1 MTIKRS
7 IEQGFAKGENGLYDI
22 LQNFNN
28 MACGATITVAEKDTD
43 EWYVYIQLTDYL
55 GNDLTVPACVK
66 AYLASD
72 SDGLDIN
79 ATALTTEMSIGS
91 DGSIAV
97 MTDNAAYLLV
107 SEADGDIDISMG
119 YTTGAKNFY
128 LVVVLPTGK
137 RVVSDVIA
145 FTA

>member
-7 IEQGFAKGENGLYDI
+7 IEQGWGSGHNGLYSI

-28 MACGATITVAEKDTD
+28 VACGATIVAGATHTDTIATT
-43 EWYVYIQLTDYL
+43 IQLTDYL

>member
-1 MTIKRS
+1 M
-7 IEQGFAKGENGLYDI
+7 
-22 LQNFNN
+22 
-28 MACGATITVAEKDTD
+28 ATITKEIGEGFDNAILYDVLNNFNGMACDAVVTAGATHTSTIATT
-43 EWYVYIQLTDYL
+43 IQLLDYN
-55 GNDLTVPACVK
+55 GDDLAEPACVW

-72 SDGLDIN
+72 ADGLDMN
-79 ATALTTEMSIGS
+79 VTALTTDMSIGS
-91 DGSIAV
+91 DGSIAIILANV
-97 MTDNAAYLLV
+97 AYLLT